1 VIVSKSSP
9 LFRSGSFAFARD
21 IPPVVEV
28 VARVAR
34 ALWPIKTARQLAART
49 RKTHRAAED
58 WLSLR
63 TGMSADALADLLRS
77 DAGLAVLEGIVGPH
91 KPSWWGPFKGD
102 CQAAA
107 IEARLAALRQEID
120 EARAMVAQGRR

>member
-1 VIVSKSSP
+1 MSRTYSRTAAP
-9 LFRSGSFAFARD
+9 SFGFDTD
-21 IPPVVEV
+21 IPPVVET

-34 ALWPIKTARQLAART
+34 RLWPVKTARNLAMRT

-77 DAGLAVLEGIVGPH
+77 DAGLEVLDALMDGSGA
-91 KPSWWGPFKGD
+91 SWWPGARRD
-102 CQAAA
+102 LRAAQIERR
-107 IEARLAALRQEID
+107 IEALRD
-120 EARAMVAQGRR
+120 ELNELV